1 MTGRNLCD
9 QCDGFGYVG
18 SKATCEV
25 CDLCGGDGEDKS
37 KFNKF
42 RVTKKK
48 KESAPMFE
56 VDAAGYRAQMAE
68 MKPVKVVYELI
79 ANANDEDSVKKF
91 DLSIQWK
98 DGKVI
103 INYRDDGAGFKKI
116 SDVWTMYGHSER
128 RGDPTKSGRFNL
140 GEKEFLVLALIATLE
155 TFDRKM
161 KKRRLFEFENDTRVE
176 DTDNHRICNDGYNG
190 TRIYAEFDRW
200 SKEQYDEI
208 CKDIKNIYVKP
219 NKTCKINGQI
229 VNNAKPHKTFT
240 AELPTLIAAQ
250 AGQPLSK
257 VVREAQIDL
266 YDKKT
271 PDSVGYLFENG
282 LPIQKQSPRT
292 KWHVNVNQKVPLAPT
307 RVSVPSS
314 YWHKVCGA
322 VLNNTVD
329 ELDHEDSGRNW
340 VSEGMNYAT
349 KDTAKSWLKIK
360 FPDKDSNNICLGGSD
375 HQANEE
381 CIDAGGGIISTGTL
395 DKEARQHLM
404 DLGVVQRASEKY
416 GEKGGDAGG
425 RYAETEQHVKPNDA
439 MVDYAIVC
447 TKVAKDCIGVTPT
460 IRFVKSKRPA
470 LAWYNR
476 DAPSLTFNVKHLG
489 TSFFNSWDERN
500 VQLLIHELAHHGGH
514 GKYEYEIEHYS
525 KQFVDE
531 LERIGGI
538 IGHRGIESWL

>member
-1 MTGRNLCD
+1 M
-9 QCDGFGYVG
+9 
-18 SKATCEV
+18 K
-25 CDLCGGDGEDKS
+25 EDKS
-37 KFNKF
+37 KYNKF
-42 RVTKKK
+42 RVTKKTK
-48 KESAPMFE
+48 ANSMFE

-68 MKPVKVVYELI
+68 MKAIKIVYEII
-79 ANANDEDSVKKF
+79 ANANDEDSVKNFMLDIKYLHRF
-91 DLSIQWK
+91 NGSDIDVIQ
-98 DGKVI
+98 I
-103 INYRDDGAGFKKI
+103 SYQDDGAGFKKI

-128 RGDPTKSGRFNL
+128 RSDPTKSGRFNL
-140 GEKEFLVLALIATLE
+140 GEKEFLVLAKYAEIE
-155 TFDRKM
+155 TFDRKE
-161 KKRRLFEFENDTRVE
+161 KRRRRFVFENDTRTE
-176 DTDNHRICNDGYNG
+176 SDEICKLDNDIG
-190 TRIYAEFDRW
+190 TRIYATFDRW

-219 NKTCKINGQI
+219 NKTCTINGE
-229 VNNAKPHKTFT
+229 VVSNAKPHMTFT
-240 AELPTLIAAQ
+240 AELPTLLAVK
-250 AGQPLSK
+250 AGAPLSK
-257 VVREAQIDL
+257 VVREAEIDL

-271 PDSVGYLFENG
+271 PDSAGWLFENG

-322 VLNNTVD
+322 VLNNTID

-360 FPDKDSNNICLGGSD
+360 FPDKDPNNICLGGSD

-381 CIDAGGGIISTGTL
+381 CIERGGGIISMGTL

-404 DLGVVQRASEKY
+404 SLGVVTRASEKY
-416 GEKGGDAGG
+416 GEKGGDAEGK
-425 RYAETEQHVKPNDA
+425 YAATEQSLKPSRA
-439 MVDYAIVC
+439 MVDYALVC
-447 TKVAKDCIGVTPT
+447 KRVAKDCIDAEPMV
-460 IRFVKSKRPA
+460 RFVKSRRPA
-470 LAWYNR
+470 LAWWQR
-476 DAPSLTFNVKHLG
+476 DTPSLTFNVKHLG
-489 TSFFNSWDERN
+489 TTFFDDWNQRN
-500 VQLLIHELAHHGGH
+500 VQLLIHELSHHAGH

-538 IGHRGIESWL
+538 IGHNGISFYLK

>member
-1 MTGRNLCD
+1 M
-9 QCDGFGYVG
+9 
-18 SKATCEV
+18 K
-25 CDLCGGDGEDKS
+25 EDKG
-37 KFNKF
+37 KYNKF
-42 RVTKKK
+42 RVTKKAKKVK
-48 KESAPMFE
+48 KESASMFE

-68 MKPVKVVYELI
+68 MKPVKTVYELI
-79 ANANDEDSVKKF
+79 ANANDEDSVKEF
-91 DLSIQWK
+91 SLNIEWLPEANLRIGYQ
-98 DGKVI
+98 
-103 INYRDDGAGFKKI
+103 DDGAGFKKV

-128 RGDPTKSGRFNL
+128 RSDPTKSGRFNL
-140 GEKEFLVLALIATLE
+140 GEKEFLVLAKYAEIE
-155 TFDRKM
+155 TFDRKE
-161 KKRRLFEFENDTRVE
+161 KRRRRFVFENNTRTE
-176 DTDNHRICNDGYNG
+176 DDDICKLDKG
-190 TRIYAEFDRW
+190 TRIVAMFDRW
-200 SKEQYDEI
+200 SKEQYAEI

-219 NKTCKINGQI
+219 NKTCTINGQI
-229 VNNAKPHKTFT
+229 VNNAKPHMTFT

-257 VVREAQIDL
+257 VVREAEIDL

-340 VSEGMNYAT
+340 VAEGMNYAT

-360 FPDKDSNNICLGGSD
+360 FPDKDPDNICLGGSD

-381 CIDAGGGIISTGTL
+381 CLLAGGGVISQGTL
-395 DKEARQHLM
+395 DKEAREHLM
-404 DLGVVQRASEKY
+404 SLGVVERASEKY
-416 GEKGGDAGG
+416 GEKGGDVSG
-425 RYAETEQHVKPNDA
+425 RYAETEKIVKPNDA
-439 MVDYAIVC
+439 MIAYAIVC

-460 IRFVKSKRPA
+460 IRFVKSNRPA
-470 LAWYNR
+470 TAWYNR
-476 DAPSLTFNVKHLG
+476 DAPREYGRVTQVLTFNVKHLG
-489 TSFFNSWDERN
+489 MTFFNSWNERN

-514 GKYEYEIEHYS
+514 GKYEYEIEHFS

-538 IGHRGIESWL
+538 IGNKGIKNWLD

>member
-1 MTGRNLCD
+1 MWWRWNTM
-9 QCDGFGYVG
+9 V
-18 SKATCEV
+18 K
-25 CDLCGGDGEDKS
+25 EDKS
-37 KFNKF
+37 KYSKF

-48 KESAPMFE
+48 KESASMFE

-79 ANANDEDSVKKF
+79 ANANDEDSVKNFNLNILWVPHAYKSKT
-91 DLSIQWK
+91 DTGDPEIHISYK
-98 DGKVI
+98 
-103 INYRDDGAGFKKI
+103 DDGAGFKKI

-128 RGDPTKSGRFNL
+128 RSDPTKSGRFNL
-140 GEKEFLVLALIATLE
+140 GEKEFLVLAKYAEIE
-155 TFDRKM
+155 TFDRKE
-161 KKRRLFEFENDTRVE
+161 KQRHRFVFENNTRTE
-176 DTDNHRICNDGYNG
+176 SGDICKLDKG
-190 TRIYAEFDRW
+190 TRIFATFDRW

-219 NKTCKINGQI
+219 NKTCTIKTSFDGTDNGA
-229 VNNAKPHKTFT
+229 VVSNAKPHKTFT

-360 FPDKDSNNICLGGSD
+360 FPDKDANNICLGGSD

-395 DKEARQHLM
+395 DKEAREHLM
-404 DLGVVQRASEKY
+404 SLGVVERASEKY
-416 GEKGGDAGG
+416 GAKGGDAEG
-425 RYAETEQHVKPNDA
+425 RYAATEQTVKPNEA
-439 MVDYAIVC
+439 MIDYAIVC
-447 TKVAKDCIGVTPT
+447 TKVAKDCIGVTP
-460 IRFVKSKRPA
+460 IIKFVKSKRPA

-476 DAPSLTFNVKHLG
+476 DAPSLTFNVKHLK
-489 TSFFNSWDERN
+489 TLFFNDWAAQN
-500 VQLLIHELAHHGGH
+500 VQLLIHELAHHNGH
-514 GKYEYEIEHYS
+514 GKYEYEIEHFS

-538 IGHRGIESWL
+538 IGHRGIESWT

>member
-1 MTGRNLCD
+1 MTE
-9 QCDGFGYVG
+9 
-18 SKATCEV
+18 K
-25 CDLCGGDGEDKS
+25 EDKS
-37 KFNKF
+37 KYNKF
-42 RVTKKK
+42 RVTKKVKKVTK

-68 MKPVKVVYELI
+68 MKPIKTVYELI
-79 ANANDEDSVKKF
+79 ANANDEDSVKEF
-91 DLSIQWK
+91 SLNIEWVSVGDSAI
-98 DGKVI
+98 VI
-103 INYRDDGAGFKKI
+103 GYQDDGAGFKKI

-128 RGDPTKSGRFNL
+128 RSDPTKSGRFNL
-140 GEKEFLVLALIATLE
+140 GEKEFLVLARYAEIE
-155 TFDRKM
+155 TFDRKE
-161 KKRRLFEFENDTRVE
+161 KRRRRFVFENNTRTE
-176 DTDNHRICNDGYNG
+176 SDEICKLDKG

-200 SKEQYDEI
+200 DKEQYAEI

-240 AELPTLIAAQ
+240 AELPTLLAVK

-271 PDSVGYLFENG
+271 PDSAGYLFENG

-322 VLNNTVD
+322 ILNNTVD

-340 VSEGMNYAT
+340 VSEGVKYAT
-349 KDTAKSWLKIK
+349 AETAESWLKIK
-360 FPDKDSNNICLGGSD
+360 FPDKDPKNICLGGSD

-381 CIDAGGGIISTGTL
+381 CIEQGGGIISTGTL

-404 DLGVVQRASEKY
+404 DLGVVSRASDKY

-425 RYAETEQHVKPNDA
+425 RYSASEEVVKPSEV
-439 MVDYAIVC
+439 MVNYALVC
-447 TKVAKDCIGVTPT
+447 KRVAKDCVDVEPI

-470 LAWYNR
+470 LAWWNR

-489 TSFFNSWDERN
+489 TTFFDEWNERN
-500 VQLLIHELAHHGGH
+500 VQLLIHELSHHGGH

-538 IGHRGIESWL
+538 IGHKGIESWL

>member
-1 MTGRNLCD
+1 M
-9 QCDGFGYVG
+9 
-18 SKATCEV
+18 K
-25 CDLCGGDGEDKS
+25 EDKG
-37 KFNKF
+37 KYGKF

-48 KESAPMFE
+48 KESASMFE

-68 MKPVKVVYELI
+68 MKPVKVIYELI
-79 ANANDEDSVKKF
+79 ANANDEDSVKNF
-91 DLSIQWK
+91 SLNIDW
-98 DGKVI
+98 GKEI
-103 INYRDDGAGFKKI
+103 HISYQDDGAGFVKI

-128 RGDPTKSGRFNL
+128 RSDPTKSGRFNL
-140 GEKEFLVLALIATLE
+140 GEKEFLVLAKYAELE
-155 TFDRKM
+155 TYDRKE
-161 KKRRLFEFENDTRVE
+161 KRRRKFVFENNTRTEVE
-176 DTDNHRICNDGYNG
+176 VGEDSSDSG
-190 TRIYAEFDRW
+190 TTIYAEFDRW
-200 SKEQYDEI
+200 NKVQYDEI

-219 NKTCKINGQI
+219 NKTCTINGAV

-266 YDKKT
+266 YDKQT

-314 YWHKVCGA
+314 YWHKVCGV

-340 VSEGMNYAT
+340 VSEGIKYAT
-349 KDTAKSWLKIK
+349 KETSESWLKIK

-395 DKEARQHLM
+395 DKEAREHLM
-404 DLGVVQRASEKY
+404 SLGVVERASEKY

-425 RYAETEQHVKPNDA
+425 RYAETEQTVKPNEA
-439 MVDYAIVC
+439 MVAYAIVC
-447 TKVAKDCIGVTPT
+447 KRVAKDCVSVEPI

-470 LAWYNR
+470 LAWWNR
-476 DAPSLTFNVKHLG
+476 DVPSLTFNVKHLG
-489 TSFFNSWDERN
+489 FTFFLSWHEHN
-500 VQLLIHELAHHGGH
+500 VQLLIHELSHHSGH

-538 IGHRGIESWL
+538 IGSHGIKNWLPTGLVDGYGDRVGQ

>member
-1 MTGRNLCD
+1 MT
-9 QCDGFGYVG
+9 
-18 SKATCEV
+18 K
-25 CDLCGGDGEDKS
+25 EDKS
-37 KFNKF
+37 KYNKF
-42 RVTKKK
+42 RVTKKP

-68 MKPVKVVYELI
+68 MKPIKTVYEII
-79 ANANDEDSVKKF
+79 ANANDEDSVKEF
-91 DLSIQWK
+91 SLNIEWVSVGDSAI
-98 DGKVI
+98 VI
-103 INYRDDGAGFKKI
+103 GYQDDGAGFKKV

-128 RGDPTKSGRFNL
+128 RSDPTKSGRFNL
-140 GEKEFLVLALIATLE
+140 GEKEFLVLARYAEIE
-155 TFDRKM
+155 TFDRKE
-161 KKRRLFEFENDTRVE
+161 KRRRKFVFENNTRTEIDVGE
-176 DTDNHRICNDGYNG
+176 DSSDSG
-190 TRIYAEFDRW
+190 TTIYAEFDRW

-219 NKTCKINGQI
+219 NKTCTINGQI
-229 VNNAKPHKTFT
+229 VSNAKPHKTFT
-240 AELPTLIAAQ
+240 AELPTLLAVK
-250 AGQPLSK
+250 AGAPLSK

-271 PDSVGYLFENG
+271 PDSVGYLYENG

-360 FPDKDSNNICLGGSD
+360 FPDKDHNNICLGGSD

-381 CIDAGGGIISTGTL
+381 CIEAGGGIISTGTL
-395 DKEARQHLM
+395 DREARQHLM
-404 DLGVVQRASEKY
+404 ELGVVERASEKY

-425 RYAETEQHVKPNDA
+425 RYAETEKHVKPNEA

-447 TKVAKDCIGVTPT
+447 TKVAKDCVGVTPT
-460 IRFVKSKRPA
+460 VRFVKSKRPA
-470 LAWYNR
+470 WAWWTR
-476 DAPSLTFNVKHLG
+476 ASPSLTFNVQHLG
-489 TSFFNSWDERN
+489 MSFFDSWKERN
-500 VQLLIHELAHHGGH
+500 VQLLIHELAHHNGH
-514 GKYEYEIEHYS
+514 GEYEYEIEHYS

-538 IGHRGIESWL
+538 IGNAGIVKWLK